1 MPRKC
6 GRPPK
11 TAEPMDAKQ
20 KLIDA
25 TIAIIKRE
33 GADAVTVRSVVE
45 ESGLSIGTFYHHFKN
60 KDDLLMYFVKEA
72 SFDSFE
78 LETPLALLPDRI
90 AELYFH
96 LIDRYLD
103 LGEDFM
109 KSFYT
114 TGNQALSAYM
124 CEENGHFAEGTVM
137 ARCEK
142 EICDAISAGIL
153 DEKTDAHEL
162 SMDICTIV
170 KGCVFEWALNNGEMD
185 IHRTLTRILKRYID
199 AFAI

>member
-1 MPRKC
+1 MTK
-6 GRPPK
+6 
-11 TAEPMDAKQ
+11 
-20 KLIDA
+20 
-25 TIAIIKRE
+25 
-33 GADAVTVRSVVE
+33 
-45 ESGLSIGTFYHHFKN
+45 
-60 KDDLLMYFVKEA
+60 
-72 SFDSFE
+72 
-78 LETPLALLPDRI
+78 
-90 AELYFH
+90 
-96 LIDRYLD
+96 YLD

-170 KGCVFEWALNNGEMD
+170 KGCVFEWCLSDGRPD
-185 IHRTLTRILKRYID
+185 IEAVLRRIVGNYLWVYL
-199 AFAI
+199 AG